1 MASPNMKKLNDSI
14 PRPTMVDKVE
24 GNVNTLKE
32 MQRHNKR
39 ISKGRTFLD
48 ITKTKGAFGNRPNK
62 TIPLGY
68 DFKFPKKSMTKEKKS
83 LEEQAYDILNKAC
96 LGWREVRHLLAVVS
110 MEENLWNS
118 ILKQL

>member
-14 PRPTMVDKVE
+14 PKPTMIDKVE

-39 ISKGRTFLD
+39 ISRGRTFLD

-68 DFKFPKKSMTKEKKS
+68 DFTFPKKEKYVERKEES
-83 LEEQAYDILNKAC
+83 
-96 LGWREVRHLLAVVS
+96 
-110 MEENLWNS
+110 
-118 ILKQL
+118 

>member
-1 MASPNMKKLNDSI
+1 MKKLNDSI
-14 PRPTMVDKVE
+14 PRPTMIDKVE

-48 ITKTKGAFGNRPNK
+48 ITKTKGAFGNRPIK

-68 DFKFPKKSMTKEKKS
+68 DFTFQKKEKHVERK
-83 LEEQAYDILNKAC
+83 EE
-96 LGWREVRHLLAVVS
+96 S
-110 MEENLWNS
+110 
-118 ILKQL
+118 